1 MSSPKVL
8 QFQTGKEL
16 IKVPKVPGLYAWYY
30 KPLVINQQTV
40 IQSISSFF
48 EFPGRISTD
57 VEMRYG
63 VRLVANAYPTTVHGH
78 NQESTEDVIEQAL
91 SSSGVFINEL
101 FKSNAL
107 EIFTKPLYIGMAKN
121 LHKRVY
127 LEHYQLL
134 DELWDNQSSISTYLR
149 LNPKTTV
156 RDVMDNLDIHHS
168 FALEARVRKIATRD
182 LMVTVLPTN
191 YPGSAQDDDD
201 LSLDRTEQRALEKL
215 LQIISDPVCGRR

>member
-1 MSSPKVL
+1 MASSKVK
-8 QFQTGKEL
+8 FQTGKEL
-16 IKVPKVPGLYAWYY
+16 IKVPKVSGLYAWYY
-30 KPLVINQQTV
+30 KPLVVDSQTA

-48 EFPGRISTD
+48 DFPGRISTE

-63 VRLVANAYPTTVHGH
+63 VRLVANAYPITVHGY
-78 NQESTEDVIEQAL
+78 NRESAEDVIKQTL

-101 FKSNAL
+101 FKSDAL

-134 DELWDNQSSISTYLR
+134 DELWNDQSPISTYLR
-149 LNPKTTV
+149 LNPQSTV
-156 RDVMDNLDIHHS
+156 RDVMDNLDIDHS

-182 LMVTVLPTN
+182 LMVRILQTN
-191 YPGSAQDDDD
+191 YPGSDQDSDDR
-201 LSLDRTEQRALEKL
+201 SLDRTEQRALEKL